1 MQSVGN
7 SLDWHHINHDSSN
20 LGLFSVTG
28 LLKGLEITDGI
39 TKLAQIH
46 YSLNLGINRWSS
58 VNHWLVT
65 SLLSGKLFKKIFF
78 HIDALSFS
86 IN

>member
-1 MQSVGN
+1 MPEWQDVQQILPSQPGGFFSVFFDIRVVSRCIEDALEIDGNFWMESVGD

-39 TKLAQIH
+39 T
-46 YSLNLGINRWSS
+46 IN
-58 VNHWLVT
+58 
-65 SLLSGKLFKKIFF
+65 
-78 HIDALSFS
+78 
-86 IN
+86 

>member
-1 MQSVGN
+1 MESVGD

-39 TKLAQIH
+39 T
-46 YSLNLGINRWSS
+46 IN
-58 VNHWLVT
+58 
-65 SLLSGKLFKKIFF
+65 
-78 HIDALSFS
+78 
-86 IN
+86 